1 MQHYYYCYSFGF
13 SHCFPCIL
21 TLSPDRTPPSHLSD
35 GLCRIRD
42 ICKFSHFCEFFK
54 MKWKFSLLRWF
65 MENEWTIYVCTCFT
79 LGRNHLYAYSIFPFS
94 IHNILSYSTPSIHL
108 FVFVILFFGCNVD
121 IRCSVRLM
129 FERGVVNE
137 GGKVIVWLLG
147 WFGWLDKWLDW
158 IGDGERLGLG
168 RDWNY
173 SISQYAS

>member
-21 TLSPDRTPPSHLSD
+21 TLSPDRTPPSYLSD

-121 IRCSVRLM
+121 IPMLCSADVWARGGEWRWEGDCLIAWLVRLV
-129 FERGVVNE
+129 G
-137 GGKVIVWLLG
+137 
-147 WFGWLDKWLDW
+147 
-158 IGDGERLGLG
+158 
-168 RDWNY
+168 
-173 SISQYAS
+173 